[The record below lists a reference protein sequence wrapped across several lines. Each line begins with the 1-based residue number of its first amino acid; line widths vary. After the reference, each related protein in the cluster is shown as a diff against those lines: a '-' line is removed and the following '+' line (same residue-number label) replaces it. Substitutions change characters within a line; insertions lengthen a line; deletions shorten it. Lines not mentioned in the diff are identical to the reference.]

1 MVSWQV
7 KPEESGGRM
16 DKFLKKRLKSAPDSF
31 FYKMA
36 RKKNLLLNGA
46 KCTGKEILKSG
57 DEIKLYVSDS
67 TIALFS
73 GEEENSSNS
82 LLKEASLAYQ
92 KLKGIEVIEE
102 DDDLLFL
109 YKPAGI
115 LTQKAEKESFSL
127 NEWMIGYLLD
137 SGKVNEE
144 SLNVFH
150 PSVCNRLDRNTSGIV
165 ICGITPRGSRFASKM
180 IKDRLVKKYYQCI
193 VKGNCKL
200 SGDYDGY
207 LVKDEE
213 KNIST
218 YYKIESDIPSSSKKD
233 AVPVSLSVNPLR
245 SKGDKTLLEIE
256 LKTGKSHQIRVML
269 SSLGY
274 PIVGDPKYGD
284 STGKGQLLSAV
295 RLEFPEVE
303 EEEFRDKYSNLVI
316 SHRPP
321 FELRP

>member
-1 MVSWQV
+1 MT
-7 KPEESGGRM
+7 
-16 DKFLKKRLKSAPDSF
+16 D
-31 FYKMA
+31 
-36 RKKNLLLNGA
+36 
-46 KCTGKEILKSG
+46 
-57 DEIKLYVSDS
+57 
-67 TIALFS
+67 
-73 GEEENSSNS
+73 
-82 LLKEASLAYQ
+82 
-92 KLKGIEVIEE
+92 
-102 DDDLLFL
+102 
-109 YKPAGI
+109 
-115 LTQKAEKESFSL
+115 
-127 NEWMIGYLLD
+127 
-137 SGKVNEE
+137 
-144 SLNVFH
+144 
-150 PSVCNRLDRNTSGIV
+150 
-165 ICGITPRGSRFASKM
+165 
-180 IKDRLVKKYYQCI
+180 VKKYYQCI

-233 AVPVSLSVNPLR
+233 AVQVSLSVNPLR

-316 SHRPP
+316 SHRAP